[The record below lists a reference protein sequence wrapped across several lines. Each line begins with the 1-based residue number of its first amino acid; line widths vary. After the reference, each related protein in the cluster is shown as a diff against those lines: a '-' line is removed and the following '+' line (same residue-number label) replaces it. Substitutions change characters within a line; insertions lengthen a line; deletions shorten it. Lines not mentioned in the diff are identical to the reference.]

1 MEVFLFI
8 VVILVVLAV
17 SDLIVGVGNDAVNFL
32 NSAYGSRVAPHH
44 VIMLVASL
52 GIAAGTLFSGGM
64 MEVARKGIFNPEMF
78 YFSEI
83 MTIFLSVMLA
93 DVILLDFFNTFG
105 LPTSTT
111 VSIVF
116 ELLGAAVVLS
126 LIKIAHSTGDFSQ
139 IINYINTSKA
149 IAIIGGILL
158 SIVVAFTLGAIVQ
171 FITRLVFTFNYKEK
185 ILRYGGVFG
194 GIAITAI
201 TFFILLSGLKNAP
214 FISEKSLA
222 WITGNTNFIIVLSF
236 VFWSIL
242 FQALVFLKI
251 NIFKIVVLVGT
262 FALALA
268 FAANDLVNFIG
279 VPLAGLHSYQI
290 AAQSTDYSELL
301 MGALKGK
308 VESSPWLL
316 ILAGLIM
323 IATLYFNKKA
333 RTVIKTG
340 VDLSRQ
346 SEGAERFESSLLA
359 RTIVRVNVNL
369 AQKISHYFPNSF
381 KKFLENRYTNS
392 HVSFTTPDGQ
402 KISFDLVRASV
413 NLMVASIIISIATS
427 WKLPLSTT
435 YVTFMVAMGSS
446 FSDKAWGRDSAVYRI
461 NGVITVIGGWFFTAL
476 IAFTI
481 AGIFATI
488 IYYGELPAMISLALF
503 ALFIVYRS
511 HRLHSSRAKEETP
524 VNEQAE
530 ISKTSSAL
538 SALNSISL
546 QFINFLTYFSSS
558 LNFALT
564 SFAMFDRKEITKSMD
579 ELKKIKKDAN
589 KIVSEIIVTIRNLS
603 ENEVKKG
610 RRYGKI
616 MGATQDISYNYRTL
630 VAQLFDHIE
639 NNHRPLIAEQIKSL
653 EELKV
658 AMLAQIKEAINYLEN
673 PLSIEEFTT
682 SSSKVI
688 DLIHLLDENQVKM
701 LRDET
706 KEFSTRGNLLY
717 LEMLSISENISS
729 QITHLILV
737 INKNYISLSKDSAQS

>member
-1 MEVFLFI
+1 MEVFLF
-8 VVILVVLAV
+8 VVIILIILAV
-17 SDLIVGVGNDAVNFL
+17 SDLVVGVGNDAVNFL
-32 NSAYGSRVAPHH
+32 NSAYGSKVAPHH
-44 VIMLVASL
+44 IIMLVASL

-126 LIKIAHSTGDFSQ
+126 LIKIIHSTGDFSQ
-139 IINYINTSKA
+139 LINYINTSKA

-158 SIVVAFTLGAIVQ
+158 SIVIAFTFGAIIQ
-171 FITRLVFTFNYKEK
+171 FLARLVFTFNYKEK
-185 ILRYGGVFG
+185 IMRYGGLFG
-194 GIAITAI
+194 GVAITSI
-201 TFFILLSGLKNAP
+201 TFFILLSGLKHAP

-222 WITGNTNFIIVLSF
+222 WITSNSNMIMVISFI
-236 VFWSIL
+236 FWSIL
-242 FQALVFLKI
+242 FQILIFLKI
-251 NIFKIVVLVGT
+251 NILKIIVLVGT

-290 AAQSTDYSELL
+290 ASQSSNYSELL
-301 MGALKGK
+301 MSALKGQ

-316 ILAGLIM
+316 IVAGLIM

-333 RTVIKTG
+333 RSVIKTG

-346 SEGAERFESSLLA
+346 SEGYERFESSLLA
-359 RTIVRVNVNL
+359 RTIVRANVNL
-369 AQKISHYFPNSF
+369 VQKINKAIPHWMKSF
-381 KKFLENRYTNS
+381 FEKRYSNAHLS
-392 HVSFTTPDGQ
+392 LTTPDGQ

-413 NLMVASIIISIATS
+413 NLIVSSILISIATS

-435 YVTFMVAMGSS
+435 YVTFMVAMGTSL
-446 FSDKAWGRDSAVYRI
+446 SDKAWGRDSAVYRI

-481 AGIFATI
+481 SGLFAI
-488 IYYGELPAMISLALF
+488 VIYYGELAAIIALSVLALV
-503 ALFIVYRS
+503 LVYRS
-511 HRLHSSRAKEETP
+511 HRLHSSRVKEEH
-524 VNEQAE
+524 VE
-530 ISKTSSAL
+530 ISADTSITTSAL

-546 QFINFLTYFSSS
+546 KFNEYLTFLSTSFES
-558 LNFALT
+558 ALT
-564 SFAMFDRKEITKSMD
+564 SFTMFDRAEITKSMA
-579 ELKKIKKDAN
+579 ELKKIKKDGN
-589 KIVSEIIVTIRNLS
+589 KIVGEIIVIIRDLP

-630 VAQLFDHIE
+630 ATKLFDHIE
-639 NNHRPLIAEQIKSL
+639 NNHRPLIPEQLKSI

-658 AMLAQIKEAINYLEN
+658 AMLTQINFAKNYLEN
-673 PLSIEEFTT
+673 PMSLEDYTKSASEVSE
-682 SSSKVI
+682 
-688 DLIHLLDENQVKM
+688 LIHKLDENQVNM
-701 LRDET
+701 LREVSKD
-706 KEFSTRGNLLY
+706 FSTRGNLLY
-717 LEMLSISENISS
+717 LDILSISENISS
-729 QITHLILV
+729 QLTHLLMV
-737 INKNYISLSKDSAQS
+737 LNKNYISLTKEAKPPI